1 MDRPSPPTR
10 QMRLTLLTTDQG
22 GAVAKG
28 YSLEPVGAEA
38 PLYLRAVRLGPGLL
52 TVRFRN
58 ILVIQLKKCTILTCQ
73 CSKMAVKKVILL
85 TDGAVFRRKLK
96 CHNHS

>member
-1 MDRPSPPTR
+1 MADSFEWGFVWLLKPWIGHPPTR

-28 YSLEPVGAEA
+28 YTLEPVGAEA
-38 PLYLRAVRLGPGLL
+38 SLYLRAVCLGPGLL

-73 CSKMAVKKVILL
+73 C
-85 TDGAVFRRKLK
+85 
-96 CHNHS
+96 

>member
-1 MDRPSPPTR
+1 M
-10 QMRLTLLTTDQG
+10 LLEPRSTDQG

-38 PLYLRAVRLGPGLL
+38 SLYLRAVCLGPELL

-73 CSKMAVKKVILL
+73 CSKMAVKK
-85 TDGAVFRRKLK
+85 
-96 CHNHS
+96 